1 MGSPERP
8 RAKPIEGH
16 IAHRKRFCER
26 LDVCCLSYQY
36 IQVKKHYIHLVYF
49 FRHNVRNQ
57 LTRLYFTRKFDQEV
71 NAFVIEELTA

>member
-1 MGSPERP
+1 MGSPKRP
-8 RAKPIEGH
+8 RSKPIEGH
-16 IAHRKRFCER
+16 IAYRERFCER

-36 IQVKKHYIHLVYF
+36 IQVKTIISIQSIF

-57 LTRLYFTRKFDQEV
+57 LTRLYFTRKCDQEV

>member
-1 MGSPERP
+1 MGSPKRP

-16 IAHRKRFCER
+16 IALRKAWRMLFKLPIYSGEN
-26 LDVCCLSYQY
+26 
-36 IQVKKHYIHLVYF
+36 HYTIKSIC